1 MENNVYLCDNETKQ
15 TEMKTIAKEIINEI
29 KDLSR
34 DYAVNIHD
42 IAQDVCKQTRCNLQL
57 SDTDYREL
65 TKLVWRG
72 L

>member
-1 MENNVYLCDNETKQ
+1 MVTETQKTAIMQ
-15 TEMKTIAKEIINEI
+15 TIAQQIINEI

-34 DYAVNIHD
+34 DYAVNMQD
-42 IAQDVCKQTRCNLQL
+42 KAQDVCKQTRCNLEL

-65 TKLVWRG
+65 IKLVWRG

>member
-1 MENNVYLCDNETKQ
+1 
-15 TEMKTIAKEIINEI
+15 MKTIAQQIINEI

-34 DYAVNIHD
+34 DYAVNKQD
-42 IAQDVCKQTRCNLQL
+42 IAQDLCKQTRSNLEL
-57 SDTDYREL
+57 SDTDYMEL